1 MDVTKKTDGV
11 YFKGVVLDLSPVETL
26 TVISALDTLHK
37 DGGRNELDRVAS
49 KEMRQQIMSVFEEG
63 R

>member
-1 MDVTKKTDGV
+1 MNVALKKEGE
-11 YFKGVVLDLSPVETL
+11 YLKGVMLDLSPVETL